1 MIMVFLS
8 VFHRYATMLVGTV
21 ARYPRNKNESCHRK
35 TCTWHV
41 GTNTI
46 NAFVKTGALS
56 ATRKACGVIRA
67 VETMVCQVLVI
78 PKEIKNDL

>member
-41 GTNTI
+41 GTNTA
-46 NAFVKTGALS
+46 NVNVTDGVLS
-56 ATRKACGVIRA
+56 ATRKAYGGRSCGGDDGLPGAGYPER
-67 VETMVCQVLVI
+67 
-78 PKEIKNDL
+78 D